1 VQTFNHVVSRLMP
14 ICPICGATNRE
25 DARFCYQCA
34 SRLTRGYPSPAD
46 QAWLAA
52 TLASNSASPSEA
64 PTQPQR
70 SIKVMPAEAP
80 PTEDQGAGMDQT
92 QPPTMG
98 QPTPLFAERY
108 EIAARDGERVEVIDR
123 QPWKRCW
130 ACGATSN
137 EAGELFCT
145 ECGANLDGRRYR
157 GQLLTGEP
165 SGLALVPAI
174 ANPALRDA
182 LPPIWDQAISE
193 DQTLTLI
200 ADSGRAPV
208 APPLDEIQALYV
220 GRGLAHLLNGLHAA
234 DLALGPISVGDVELT
249 AAELPRLRAAPGLHR
264 IPADDPSASSDG
276 AAGPAAEAR
285 AEDLRVLASLLES
298 LTSTPRT
305 TRKLTEEQATEI
317 IEMPGLGDV
326 LRELRTGS
334 IGDAGVLAS
343 RLDDLIAER
352 TEPAPLWVRIGAASH
367 AGMIRELDEDSLL
380 ALDLRTV
387 QNSNGRSWGL
397 FIVADGMGGHAA
409 GEVASGLAIRGAT
422 EVVLSAY
429 LTPTLDANTPYDEDE
444 LKEIVRKAILQGNQ
458 YVLNEARA
466 RGNDMGT
473 TITMALVAGDR
484 AVIGNVGDSRTY
496 MYREGKLRRIS
507 KDHSLVMRLVEL
519 GQISDEDIYTH
530 PQRNAVLRSIGDK
543 PEVEIDLFTERL
555 RPGDALL
562 LCSDGQWEMTHDPQM
577 SEIIAANGDPQA
589 ACAALIVAGNAA
601 GGDDNITSVLV
612 KFEKYGE

>member
-1 VQTFNHVVSRLMP
+1 MP
-14 ICPICGATNRE
+14 TCPSCGATNRE

-34 SRLTRGYPSPAD
+34 ARITRELPSPAD

-52 TLASNSASPSEA
+52 TLTDRLASPSEA
-64 PTQPQR
+64 PTQPHR
-70 SIKVMPAEAP
+70 SISNATPAQAP
-80 PTEDQGAGMDQT
+80 LEDQGAPMDQT
-92 QPPTMG
+92 QPPTME

-108 EIAARDGERVEVIDR
+108 EIVARQGEHVEAIDR

-145 ECGANLDGRRYR
+145 ECGANLDGRHYH
-157 GQLLTGEP
+157 GQLHTGEP
-165 SGLALVPAI
+165 AGLALVPMI
-174 ANPALRDA
+174 ATPALRDA
-182 LPPIWDQAISE
+182 LPPIWDQAMHE

-200 ADSGRAPV
+200 ADSGRAAV
-208 APPLDEIQALYV
+208 APPLEEIQALYI
-220 GRGLAHLLNGLHAA
+220 GRGLAYLLNGLHAA
-234 DLALGPISVGDVELT
+234 DLALGPIDVSDVELT
-249 AAELPRLRAAPGLHR
+249 AAEQPRLRDAPGLHR
-264 IPADDPSASSDG
+264 ITAD
-276 AAGPAAEAR
+276 AAAAKR
-285 AEDLRVLASLLES
+285 EDLRALASLLEA

-305 TRKLTEEQATEI
+305 TRRLTEEQATEI
-317 IEMPGLGDV
+317 IELPGLGDV
-326 LRELRTGS
+326 LRELRTGT
-334 IGDAGVLAS
+334 IADAGVLAG

-352 TEPAPLWVRIGAASH
+352 TEPAPLWARIGAASH
-367 AGMIRELDEDSLL
+367 AGMVRELDEDSLL
-380 ALDLRTV
+380 TLDLRTV
-387 QNSNGRSWGL
+387 QNSSGRSWGL

-429 LTPTLDANTPYDEDE
+429 LTPTLDANSPYDEAE

-496 MYREGKLRRIS
+496 IYRDGKLRRIS

-519 GQISDEDIYTH
+519 GQISEEDIYTH
-530 PQRNAVLRSIGDK
+530 PQRNAVLRSLGDK

-555 RPGDALL
+555 RQGDALF
-562 LCSDGQWEMTHDPQM
+562 LCCDGQWEMTHDPQM
-577 SEIIAANGDPQA
+577 AEIIVANDDPQA
-589 ACAALIVAGNAA
+589 ACAALIAAANAA
-601 GGDDNITSVLV
+601 GGDDNITAVLV
-612 KFEKYGE
+612 KFERYGE

>member
-1 VQTFNHVVSRLMP
+1 
-14 ICPICGATNRE
+14 
-25 DARFCYQCA
+25 
-34 SRLTRGYPSPAD
+34 
-46 QAWLAA
+46 
-52 TLASNSASPSEA
+52 
-64 PTQPQR
+64 
-70 SIKVMPAEAP
+70 
-80 PTEDQGAGMDQT
+80 MDQT
-92 QPPTMG
+92 QPPIMG
-98 QPTPLFAERY
+98 QPTGQAAPLFAERY
-108 EIAARDGERVEVIDR
+108 ELTAQQGERVEAIDR

-145 ECGANLDGRRYR
+145 ECGANLEGRRYH
-157 GQLLTGEP
+157 GQLHQGEP

-174 ANPALRDA
+174 ANPAMRDT
-182 LPPIWDQAISE
+182 LPPIWDQAMHE

-200 ADSGRAPV
+200 ADTGRAPI
-208 APPLDEIQALYV
+208 APPLEDIQALYI
-220 GRGLAHLLNGLHAA
+220 GRGLAHLLSSLHAA
-234 DLALGPISVGDVELT
+234 DLALGPINVSDVELT
-249 AAELPRLRAAPGLHR
+249 AAEQPRLRDAPGLHR
-264 IPADDPSASSDG
+264 IASDD
-276 AAGPAAEAR
+276 AAAKG
-285 AEDLRVLASLLES
+285 EDLRALASLLEA

-317 IEMPGLGDV
+317 IELPGLGDV
-326 LRELRTGS
+326 LRELRTGT
-334 IGDAGVLAS
+334 IADAGVLAN

-367 AGMIRELDEDSLL
+367 AGMVRELDEDSLL

-429 LTPTLDANTPYDEDE
+429 LTPTLDANTPYDEAE

-496 MYREGKLRRIS
+496 IFRDGKLRRVS

-519 GQISDEDIYTH
+519 GQITEEDIYTH
-530 PQRNAVLRSIGDK
+530 PQRNAVLRSLGDK
-543 PEVEIDLFTERL
+543 PEVEIDIFTERL
-555 RPGDALL
+555 RSGDALF
-562 LCSDGQWEMTHDPQM
+562 LCCDGQWEMTHDPQM
-577 SEIIAANGDPQA
+577 AEIIASNDDPQA
-589 ACAALIVAGNAA
+589 ACEALIAAGNAA
-601 GGDDNITSVLV
+601 GGDDNITSVVV

>member
-1 VQTFNHVVSRLMP
+1 
-14 ICPICGATNRE
+14 
-25 DARFCYQCA
+25 
-34 SRLTRGYPSPAD
+34 
-46 QAWLAA
+46 
-52 TLASNSASPSEA
+52 
-64 PTQPQR
+64 
-70 SIKVMPAEAP
+70 
-80 PTEDQGAGMDQT
+80 MDQT

-108 EIAARDGERVEVIDR
+108 EIAAQDGERVEVIDR

-137 EAGELFCT
+137 ESGELFCT

-165 SGLALVPAI
+165 SGLALVPTI
-174 ANPALRDA
+174 AEPALRDT
-182 LPPIWDQAISE
+182 LPPIWDQAISD
-193 DQTLTLI
+193 DQILTLI

-208 APPLDEIQALYV
+208 SPPLEEIQALYI
-220 GRGLAHLLNGLHAA
+220 GRGLAHLLSGLHAA
-234 DLALGPISVGDVELT
+234 GLALGPIAVSDVELT
-249 AAELPRLRAAPGLHR
+249 AAELPRLRDAPGLRR
-264 IPADDPSASSDG
+264 IAPADPTRSGGASE
-276 AAGPAAEAR
+276 PV

-334 IGDAGVLAS
+334 IADAGVLAN

-352 TEPAPLWVRIGAASH
+352 TEPAPLWTRIGAASH
-367 AGMIRELDEDSLL
+367 AGMVRELDEDSLL
-380 ALDLRTV
+380 TLDLRTV

-444 LKEIVRKAILQGNQ
+444 LKEVVRKAILQGNQ

-496 MYREGKLRRIS
+496 IYREGKLRRIS

-519 GQISDEDIYTH
+519 GQITEEDVYTH
-530 PQRNAVLRSIGDK
+530 PQRNAVLRSLGDK

-555 RPGDALL
+555 RPGDALF
-562 LCSDGQWEMTHDPQM
+562 LCCDGQWEMTHDSQM
-577 SEIIAANGDPQA
+577 AEIIAANDDPQA
-589 ACAALIVAGNAA
+589 ACAALIAAGNAA

>member
-1 VQTFNHVVSRLMP
+1 
-14 ICPICGATNRE
+14 
-25 DARFCYQCA
+25 
-34 SRLTRGYPSPAD
+34 
-46 QAWLAA
+46 
-52 TLASNSASPSEA
+52 
-64 PTQPQR
+64 
-70 SIKVMPAEAP
+70 
-80 PTEDQGAGMDQT
+80 MDQT
-92 QPPTMG
+92 QAPTMG
-98 QPTPLFAERY
+98 SPTPLFADRY
-108 EIAARDGERVEVIDR
+108 EIVTRQGERVEAIDR

-137 EAGELFCT
+137 EVGELFCT

-157 GQLLTGEP
+157 GQLLDGEP

-174 ANPALRDA
+174 ADPAMRDA
-182 LPPIWDQAISE
+182 LPPIWDQAMHE
-193 DQTLTLI
+193 NQTLTLI
-200 ADSGRAPV
+200 AESGRAAV
-208 APPLDEIQALYV
+208 TPPLEEIQALYI
-220 GRGLAHLLNGLHAA
+220 GRGLAHLLAALHAA
-234 DLALGPISVGDVELT
+234 DLALGSIGVSDVELT
-249 AAELPRLRAAPGLHR
+249 AAELPRLRNAPGLRR
-264 IPADDPSASSDG
+264 ISPDDLDARADDL
-276 AAGPAAEAR
+276 R
-285 AEDLRVLASLLES
+285 ALASLLEA

-334 IGDAGVLAS
+334 IADAGVLAN

-429 LTPTLDANTPYDEDE
+429 LTPTLDANAPYDEAE

-473 TITMALVAGDR
+473 TITMALIAGDR

-496 MYREGKLRRIS
+496 IYRDGKLRRVS

-519 GQISDEDIYTH
+519 GQISEEDIYTH
-530 PQRNAVLRSIGDK
+530 PQRNAVLRSLGDK

-562 LCSDGQWEMTHDPQM
+562 LCCDGQWEMTHDPQM
-577 SEIIAANGDPQA
+577 AEIIAANDDPQA
-589 ACAALIVAGNAA
+589 TCAALIAAANVA

-612 KFEKYGE
+612 RFEKYGE

>member
-1 VQTFNHVVSRLMP
+1 
-14 ICPICGATNRE
+14 
-25 DARFCYQCA
+25 
-34 SRLTRGYPSPAD
+34 
-46 QAWLAA
+46 
-52 TLASNSASPSEA
+52 
-64 PTQPQR
+64 
-70 SIKVMPAEAP
+70 
-80 PTEDQGAGMDQT
+80 MDQT

-98 QPTPLFAERY
+98 PPTPLFAERY
-108 EIAARDGERVEVIDR
+108 EIAAQKGEQVEAIDH

-137 EAGELFCT
+137 EARELFCT
-145 ECGANLDGRRYR
+145 ECGANLEGRRYH
-157 GQLLTGEP
+157 GQLHAGEP
-165 SGLALVPAI
+165 TGLALVPVI
-174 ANPALRDA
+174 TNPAMRDT
-182 LPPIWDQAISE
+182 LPPIWDQAMHE

-200 ADSGRAPV
+200 ADSGRPPV
-208 APPLDEIQALYV
+208 APPLEEIQALYI
-220 GRGLAHLLNGLHAA
+220 GRGLADLLSQLHAA
-234 DLALGPISVGDVELT
+234 DLALGAINVSDVELT
-249 AAELPRLRAAPGLHR
+249 AAGQPRLRDAPGLHR
-264 IPADDPSASSDG
+264 ISADDPSTGSGQA
-276 AAGPAAEAR
+276 PAAKG
-285 AEDLRVLASLLES
+285 EDLRALASLLEA
-298 LTSTPRT
+298 LTATPRT
-305 TRKLTEEQATEI
+305 TRRLTEEQATEI
-317 IEMPGLGDV
+317 IELPALGDV
-326 LRELRTGS
+326 LRELRTGA
-334 IGDAGVLAS
+334 IADAGVLS
-343 RLDDLIAER
+343 GRLDDLIAER

-367 AGMIRELDEDSLL
+367 AGMVRELDEDSLL
-380 ALDLRTV
+380 TLDLRTV

-429 LTPTLDANTPYDEDE
+429 LTPTLDANTPYDEAE

-496 MYREGKLRRIS
+496 IYRDGKLRRIS

-519 GQISDEDIYTH
+519 GQITDEEVYTH

-555 RPGDALL
+555 RPGDALF

-577 SEIIAANGDPQA
+577 TEIIAANDDPQA

>member
-1 VQTFNHVVSRLMP
+1 M
-14 ICPICGATNRE
+14 GE
-25 DARFCYQCA
+25 
-34 SRLTRGYPSPAD
+34 PA
-46 QAWLAA
+46 A
-52 TLASNSASPSEA
+52 
-64 PTQPQR
+64 
-70 SIKVMPAEAP
+70 
-80 PTEDQGAGMDQT
+80 
-92 QPPTMG
+92 
-98 QPTPLFAERY
+98 LFADRY
-108 EIAARDGERVEVIDR
+108 EIVTRTGERVEAIDR

-157 GQLLTGEP
+157 GQLIDGQP
-165 SGLALVPAI
+165 SGLALVPTI
-174 ANPALRDA
+174 TDPAMRDA
-182 LPPIWDQAISE
+182 LPPIWDQAIEGDTS
-193 DQTLTLI
+193 DSAGQHSTLTLI

-208 APPLDEIQALYV
+208 SPPLEDIQALYI
-220 GRGLAHLLNGLHAA
+220 GRGLAHLLTQLHAA
-234 DLALGPISVGDVELT
+234 DLSLGPIAVSDVELT
-249 AAELPRLRAAPGLHR
+249 AADLPRLRDAPGLRR
-264 IPADDPSASSDG
+264 ISADG
-276 AAGPAAEAR
+276 APSQPAAASPSSEGGQEQAGSSKAAGAR
-285 AEDLRVLASLLES
+285 AEDLRALASLLEA

-317 IEMPGLGDV
+317 IELPGLGDV
-326 LRELRTGS
+326 LRELRTGA
-334 IGDAGVLAS
+334 IADAGVLAS

-380 ALDLRTV
+380 TLDLRTV

-409 GEVASGLAIRGAT
+409 GEVASGLAIRGAA

-429 LTPTLDANTPYDEDE
+429 LTPTLDANTPYDEAE

-496 MYREGKLRRIS
+496 IYREGKLRRIS

-519 GQISDEDIYTH
+519 GQISDEDVYTH

-543 PEVEIDLFTERL
+543 PEVEIDIFAERL

-577 SEIIAANGDPQA
+577 TEIIAANADPQA
-589 ACAALIVAGNAA
+589 ACEALIAAGNAA

>member
-1 VQTFNHVVSRLMP
+1 
-14 ICPICGATNRE
+14 
-25 DARFCYQCA
+25 
-34 SRLTRGYPSPAD
+34 
-46 QAWLAA
+46 
-52 TLASNSASPSEA
+52 
-64 PTQPQR
+64 
-70 SIKVMPAEAP
+70 
-80 PTEDQGAGMDQT
+80 MDQT
-92 QPPTMG
+92 QPPPME
-98 QPTPLFAERY
+98 QPTPLFADRY
-108 EIAARDGERVEVIDR
+108 EIISRKGEQVEVLDR

-157 GQLLTGEP
+157 GQLIDGEP
-165 SGLALVPAI
+165 AGLALVPTI
-174 ANPALRDA
+174 ADPTMRDV
-182 LPPIWDQAISE
+182 LPPIWDQAMDKES
-193 DQTLTLI
+193 TLTLI

-208 APPLDEIQALYV
+208 SPPLQEMQALYV
-220 GRGLAHLLNGLHAA
+220 ARGLAHLLGQLHAA
-234 DLALGPISVGDVELT
+234 GMALGPIDVSDVELT
-249 AAELPRLRAAPGLHR
+249 AAETPRLRAAPGLR
-264 IPADDPSASSDG
+264 WITPDDDA
-276 AAGPAAEAR
+276 AR
-285 AEDLRVLASLLES
+285 AADLRALAGTIEA

-326 LRELRTGS
+326 LRELRTGALA
-334 IGDAGVLAS
+334 DATLLAE

-352 TEPAPLWVRIGAASH
+352 TLPSPLWARIGAASH

-387 QNSNGRSWGL
+387 QNSHGRSWGL

-429 LTPTLDANTPYDEDE
+429 LTPTLDADAPYDEAE

-458 YVLNEARA
+458 YVLNEAHA

-473 TITMALVAGDR
+473 TITMALLAGDR

-496 MYREGKLRRIS
+496 IYRDGKLRRIS

-519 GQISDEDIYTH
+519 GQIAEEDIYTH
-530 PQRNAVLRSIGDK
+530 PQRNAVLRSLGDK
-543 PEVEIDLFTERL
+543 PDVEVDIFTERL
-555 RPGDALL
+555 RRGDALF
-562 LCSDGQWEMTHDPQM
+562 LCCDGQWEMTHDAQM
-577 SEIIAANGDPQA
+577 AEIIAANDDPQA
-589 ACAALIVAGNAA
+589 ACAALIAAANAA

-612 KFEKYGE
+612 TFEKYGE